1 MYRLKPI
8 RVTRRPRPPRALFV
22 GADAAFWLLLVLA
35 AVFGGGR
42 AIAGLPALAAILM
55 PPGIVAAQASSVP
68 PEPFARLAIDPP
80 PPASAFAPQVLY
92 PVVAHEFPDWMT
104 ARAADPAPAAVAPPV
119 KNPKIAIVIDDLG
132 ADLAHTDRAL
142 ALPKAVTLSFL
153 PYAEATPWLS
163 AEALRGGHE
172 ILVHMPMEAVGDHNP
187 GPFALTTGLAPDEI
201 RRRLSAALA
210 RVPGAIGINNHM
222 GSRVTADRATLIP
235 VAEELAARHLFF
247 FDSRTTPQT
256 QVVPVARAFG
266 VASTGRDV
274 FLDDEQTA
282 DAVGA
287 QLMELEARARAQ
299 GVAIAIGHPHEVT
312 LAALSVW
319 TAHAGAHG
327 FLLIPLSEAIRLKTE
342 RDVRQSLAR

>member
-8 RVTRRPRPPRALFV
+8 RRRKRPRPPRALMQ
-22 GADAAFWLLLVLA
+22 GADVAFFVLLGLA
-35 AVFGGGR
+35 VAVGGAKAVDGIPSLL
-42 AIAGLPALAAILM
+42 AIVAPS
-55 PPGIVAAQASSVP
+55 GIAAAQASSPP
-68 PEPFARLAIDPP
+68 PEPFAALTL
-80 PPASAFAPQVLY
+80 SAPVEPSPFAPQVLF
-92 PVVAHEFPDWMT
+92 PVVAHDYPDWLM
-104 ARAADPAPAAVAPPV
+104 ARVVAPEE
-119 KNPKIAIVIDDLG
+119 KFTGTPKIAIVIDDLG
-132 ADLAHTDRAL
+132 ADLASTDRAIR
-142 ALPKAVTLSFL
+142 LPKVVALSFL
-153 PYAEATPWLS
+153 PYADATPWLS
-163 AEALRGGHE
+163 GEAVRAGHE
-172 ILVHMPMEAVGDHNP
+172 VLLHMPMQAEGDHNP
-187 GPFALTTGLAPDEI
+187 GPLALTTGLAPDEI
-201 RRRLSAALA
+201 RRRLSDALA